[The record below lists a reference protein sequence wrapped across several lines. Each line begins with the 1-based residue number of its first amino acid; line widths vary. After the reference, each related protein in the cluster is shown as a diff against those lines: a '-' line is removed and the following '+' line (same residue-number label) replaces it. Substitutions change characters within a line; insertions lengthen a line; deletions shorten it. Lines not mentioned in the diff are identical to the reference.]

1 MSEAT
6 LDDLRDFIRAGGAPS
21 LAEWLSLSAECR
33 AVLVGEA
40 ETLRVEQAVRIGTAA
55 HGPAAAAEI
64 LAAVD
69 GGELARRLALRGAA
83 ERILAAESAKQKACA
98 PGGAR

>member
-33 AVLVGEA
+33 AALAGEA
-40 ETLRVEQAVRIGTAA
+40 EVMRIEQAVRIGSAA
-55 HGPAAAAEI
+55 QGPAAAAEI
-64 LAAVD
+64 LAEID
-69 GGELARRLALRGAA
+69 GGALRRRLALKGAG
-83 ERILAAESAKQKACA
+83 ERIVASEVAQQRKAV
-98 PGGAR
+98 PRE